1 MKTRLKLDNYMNR
14 RFHSPLMVGP
24 PGFEPGYLPCEGS
37 VLDQTERQAQFNR
50 NMMYMIVVLNYF
62 FTPRDLFL
70 SLKSWALHFLHLL
83 ELIGF
88 LAPHLRQILAK
99 SRFFCAI
106 CFLTASVIGKLTNIL
121 VKMLTLLLYLFI

>member
-1 MKTRLKLDNYMNR
+1 
-14 RFHSPLMVGP
+14 MVGP

-50 NMMYMIVVLNYF
+50 NIMYMIVVLNYF

-70 SLKSWALHFLHLL
+70 SLKSLDLHFLHLL

-88 LAPHLRQILAK
+88 LAPHLRQILEK
-99 SRFFCAI
+99 SRFFCA
-106 CFLTASVIGKLTNIL
+106 G
-121 VKMLTLLLYLFI
+121 LLYL